1 MQRKVIN
8 WDSTDSIVSESVGP
22 SFSGKFL
29 CSQYMKVHFFLIL
42 LKLKHWWVSRLE
54 ILMAI
59 VKRDAESITSVFGW
73 LEGGLRVLVVDSH
86 SAVAVT
92 LNVHFSLLS

>member
-8 WDSTDSIVSESVGP
+8 WDSADLIVSESVGP
-22 SFSGKFL
+22 CFSGNFL

-59 VKRDAESITSVFGW
+59 VKRDTEYHFCVCLAGRRF
-73 LEGGLRVLVVDSH
+73 EGSGS
-86 SAVAVT
+86 
-92 LNVHFSLLS
+92 